1 MSFILRNKGADKLNY
16 VKTIGNPKYK
26 YGHNKVYSDNENYY
40 IKAPKKDIYLIIDK
54 DNDVLNYLEKCITK
68 YGNMHSTN
76 GTHGFELCK
85 EHNGQRKR
93 VYVSQLLIAY
103 YQKKRYKQSQRL
115 LYKDSNPLNCKRNNL
130 FLWYDNL
137 KLESKSVTIT
147 FDDDYIYIKEKR
159 TGLVFVT
166 DYEYELLRLLANPRV
181 SFSLTNNKGYKGGK
195 DYNRLNASIFF
206 GNKRSKSVYTSL
218 SQLVYG
224 YYYYGV
230 RRSNIITAIQKMQ
243 KDLQANHLVI
253 EHLIADEL
261 NNTKANLSA
270 MNNITNSK
278 KRVIDRK
285 IQPPYYLIMAYK
297 DGIYKAV
304 YCFGFGTVFVMPVL
318 TYTNAESLLN
328 GIKKLVSSPLFNDFK
343 SALEWHTASDIRRYN
358 LPDNYRAQK
367 VLYDN
372 FDNPYVDMR
381 VAEYIKAF
389 YGE

>member
-1 MSFILRNKGADKLNY
+1 MNY
-16 VKTIGNPKYK
+16 IKTIGNPKYK
-26 YGHNKVYSDNENYY
+26 YGHNKVYADDDNYY
-40 IKAPKKDIYLIIDK
+40 IKAPKKDIYLIIDR
-54 DNDVLNYLEKCITK
+54 DNNTLNYLEKCITK

-76 GTHGFELCK
+76 STHGFELSK

-103 YQKKRYKQSQRL
+103 YQKKRYKQSLRL
-115 LYKDSNPLNCKRNNL
+115 VYRDSNPLNCKRDNL
-130 FLWYDNL
+130 FLWNDNL
-137 KLESKSVTIT
+137 KLESKSVTIS

-159 TGLVFVT
+159 TELVFVT
-166 DYEYELLRLLANPRV
+166 DYEHELLRLLANPRL
-181 SFSLTNNKGYKGGK
+181 SYSLTNNKDCRGGK
-195 DYNRLNASIFF
+195 DYNRLNVNVFF

-218 SQLVYG
+218 SQLVFG

-243 KDLQANHLVI
+243 KDLQGKHLVI

-278 KRVIDRK
+278 KKVIDRK

-297 DGIYKAV
+297 DGVYKAV
-304 YCFGFGTVFVMPVL
+304 YCFGYGTIFVMPVL
-318 TYTNAESLLN
+318 SYTNAESLLN
-328 GIKKLVSSPLFNDFK
+328 GVKELVSSPLFDEYK
-343 SALEWHTASDIRRYN
+343 SALEWRTASDIKRYN
-358 LPDNYRAQK
+358 LPDNYRVQK

-389 YGE
+389 YGD